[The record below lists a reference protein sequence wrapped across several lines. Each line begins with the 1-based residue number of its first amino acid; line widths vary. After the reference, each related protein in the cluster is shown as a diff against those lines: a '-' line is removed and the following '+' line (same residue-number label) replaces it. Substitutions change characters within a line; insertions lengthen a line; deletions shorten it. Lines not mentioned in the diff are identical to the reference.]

1 MPDTR
6 PPKNTSGKTNAQN
19 VRPNQRKPFTKATN
33 RQVSERIST
42 LTVEILTNPTAK
54 FGDLERFCKSRF
66 NISYRQAAEYIT
78 RAKETIARQS
88 QMTKSEAKEL
98 GIGVL
103 VDRLRKETTTQGTVA
118 IEKRISEIFGYN
130 APTQHRIG
138 DPSGRPLA
146 PAVIAPS
153 VHVHIVSNGRDLP
166 KLLNGNGTSNGNGH
180 THAIAEH
187 NGNGSSKG

>member
-1 MPDTR
+1 MSTTPDTR
-6 PPKNTSGKTNAQN
+6 PPKNTSGKTNEQN
-19 VRPNQRKPFTKATN
+19 VRPNQRKPFRKATN
-33 RQVSERIST
+33 KQVSERIST

-78 RAKETIARQS
+78 RARETIAKQS

-103 VDRLRKETTTQGTVA
+103 VARLRNETTTQGTVA

-130 APTQHRIG
+130 APTHLRVG
-138 DPSGRPLA
+138 DPNGKPMA
-146 PAVIAPS
+146 PMVVAPT
-153 VHVHIVSNGRDLP
+153 VQFIMPANNRDRVVNQ
-166 KLLNGNGTSNGNGH
+166 NGNHNGNGH
-180 THAIAEH
+180 NIKQVASGTGE
-187 NGNGSSKG
+187 